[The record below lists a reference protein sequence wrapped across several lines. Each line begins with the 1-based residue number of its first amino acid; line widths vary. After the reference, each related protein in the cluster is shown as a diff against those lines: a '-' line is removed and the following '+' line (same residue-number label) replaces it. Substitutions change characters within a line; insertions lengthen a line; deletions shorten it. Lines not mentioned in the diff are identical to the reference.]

1 MDFVAK
7 KVTESKILQYLF
19 QTALL
24 QIIVSGNCSFYN
36 FLFRTTAFS
45 RILYRTT
52 FLHIFVMFWDTFCVQ
67 CVGVDHFVDKTTK
80 SNHKAT
86 TNLSINYFC
95 ITNFCGLISPDE
107 RRVVFNLTFSPEEIP
122 SNFVVISIIM
132 HKSHL
137 TLKMFLNCN
146 PTIYVSI
153 LDKGKMYDKR

>member
-1 MDFVAK
+1 MTVLCIS
-7 KVTESKILQYLF
+7 KV
-19 QTALL
+19 
-24 QIIVSGNCSFYN
+24 
-36 FLFRTTAFS
+36 
-45 RILYRTT
+45 
-52 FLHIFVMFWDTFCVQ
+52 
-67 CVGVDHFVDKTTK
+67 VDKTTK
-80 SNHKAT
+80 SNHKVT

-146 PTIYVSI
+146 PIYVSI
-153 LDKGKMYDKR
+153 LNKGKIYDKR